1 MEGKHMNKRVIRLL
15 SLLFAFSLVAAACGD
30 SDGGNDS
37 TTTDEESTEAAPA
50 DEEQSEEGGTIDDD
64 EAAAAFDDDDDDDD
78 ATTEAVDES
87 PAETIEDLQAD
98 WATSRQAV
106 IDMLTE
112 GIEAGDFGIGDDNI
126 LRGPSGFQ
134 IDLNDCPGDWSNTG
148 GITDTEIRLGQS
160 FVRSG
165 TLAAY
170 INLSIGMEMWYKY
183 TTQTGGV
190 DGKDLVF
197 ITKDDGYVAAQTIEV
212 VDELIQAE
220 NVFFIHTGGSPNTL
234 ATYDNIHDECIPQ
247 PMVATGHPAW
257 GDPVNHPW
265 TTGSLLSYSTEAI
278 LWGNWIKANL
288 ADDLPVKVAGLV
300 MDNDFGL
307 AYEEAMSA
315 WVEDNPDVISE
326 FIPVRHDPAAPTLT
340 NEVTTIASYDPDVFI
355 SMTTGNACLLAIQ
368 EVEKAG
374 LRETLSAAFTSSVC
388 KGIEAFMVPAGEA
401 SDGWWIVGGGQKD
414 LADANDDDIFINF
427 LNEYFWEAASSTPLV
442 RSRVSRSLLSF
453 LAV

>member
-1 MEGKHMNKRVIRLL
+1 MEGKHMNKRLIRLL

-220 NVFFIHTGGSPNTL
+220 NVFFL
-234 ATYDNIHDECIPQ
+234 Q
-247 PMVATGHPAW
+247 
-257 GDPVNHPW
+257 
-265 TTGSLLSYSTEAI
+265 
-278 LWGNWIKANL
+278 
-288 ADDLPVKVAGLV
+288 
-300 MDNDFGL
+300 
-307 AYEEAMSA
+307 
-315 WVEDNPDVISE
+315 
-326 FIPVRHDPAAPTLT
+326 
-340 NEVTTIASYDPDVFI
+340 
-355 SMTTGNACLLAIQ
+355 
-368 EVEKAG
+368 
-374 LRETLSAAFTSSVC
+374 TLSLHTTTSTTNAFHN
-388 KGIEAFMVPAGEA
+388 P
-401 SDGWWIVGGGQKD
+401 W
-414 LADANDDDIFINF
+414 
-427 LNEYFWEAASSTPLV
+427 
-442 RSRVSRSLLSF
+442 
-453 LAV
+453 